1 MSMNYD
7 EREISFDI
15 VEHIGV
21 LSTFGTG
28 WTKELNL
35 VSWNGGIPKYDIRD
49 WDPTHTHMSRGI
61 TLQEDEMRAVL
72 RSMKSRRNHRLRSAS
87 ETKSE
92 AADDDK
98 ELASE
103 FTEFKDE
110 KSDSGTEDE
119 KL

>member
-1 MSMNYD
+1 MSTNYD

-35 VSWNGGIPKYDIRD
+35 VSWNGGVPKYDIRD
-49 WDPTHTHMSRGI
+49 WDPAHAHMSRGI

-72 RSMKSRRNHRLRSAS
+72 RSMKSRRNHRLRSAAES
-87 ETKSE
+87 KDEMLDCE
-92 AADDDK
+92 K
-98 ELASE
+98 ELDSVFAGPE
-103 FTEFKDE
+103 GE
-110 KSDSGTEDE
+110 KADTGTEG
-119 KL
+119 